1 MSGKELDFMFIEEN
15 KDDFPITELV
25 KLTGVSRSGYYYW
38 KKTKSTRPTREELDQ
53 PLLEQMQKLYRL
65 NGGTLGNRRYKL
77 ALFDYFGITVNLKR
91 IDRMRRTYNLPL
103 KTQIRAYRLATHEHK
118 TVGNLLNR
126 NFNAIKPGIK
136 FVMDITY
143 IRPNKQSKF
152 MYLCAIKDLYNGEI
166 VASRIAD
173 HQRVELVLE
182 TLDELKKNGYKK
194 GALIHTDQGTQFTN
208 GMYQNRLKEMK
219 LTPSMSR
226 RGNCWDNA
234 CIESFFGKLKT
245 EMYGFSTPQ
254 TKEQLIEAIHDYIY
268 YYNYIRIQLKL
279 KTSPVSYRLRNA
291 GEDMKISMNN
301 PESAA

>member
-1 MSGKELDFMFIEEN
+1 MSGKESDFMFIEEN
-15 KDDFPITELV
+15 KDHFSVMELV

-38 KKTKSTRPTREELDQ
+38 KKTKPMRPTREELDR
-53 PLLEQMQKLYRL
+53 PLLERMQELYRL
-65 NGGTLGNRRYKL
+65 HGGTLGNRRYKQ
-77 ALFDYFGITVNLKR
+77 ALFDAFGLTVNLKR

-103 KTQIRAYRLATHEHK
+103 KTQIKAYRLNPHEHK

-126 NFNAIKPGIK
+126 HFNAIKPGIK

-143 IRPNKQSKF
+143 IRASKQSKF

-166 VASRIAD
+166 VASRMAD

-182 TLDELKKNGYKK
+182 TLDELKKNGYKED
-194 GALIHTDQGTQFTN
+194 ALIHTDQGTQFTN
-208 GMYQNRLKEMK
+208 GVYLNRLNEMK

-245 EMYGFSTPQ
+245 EMYAFSTPR
-254 TKEQLIEAIHDYIY
+254 TKEQLIEAVHEYIH

-291 GEDMKISMNN
+291 GKDMKIVTKKR
-301 PESAA
+301 ESAA

>member
-1 MSGKELDFMFIEEN
+1 MSGKESDFMFIEEN
-15 KDDFPITELV
+15 KDHFSVTELV

-38 KKTKSTRPTREELDQ
+38 KKTKSARPTREELDR
-53 PLLEQMQKLYRL
+53 PLLEQMQELYRL

-77 ALFDYFGITVNLKR
+77 ALFEHYGITVNLKR
-91 IDRMRRTYNLPL
+91 IDRMRRTYHLPL
-103 KTQIRAYRLATHEHK
+103 KTQTRAYRLATHEHR
-118 TVGNLLNR
+118 TMGNLLNR
-126 NFNAIKPGIK
+126 NFHAIKPGIK
-136 FVMDITY
+136 FAMDITY
-143 IRPNKQSKF
+143 IRANKQSKF

-208 GMYQNRLKEMK
+208 GVYLNRLKEMK

-254 TKEQLIEAIHDYIY
+254 TKEQLIEAIHHYIH

-279 KTSPVSYRLRNA
+279 KMSPVSYRLRNT
-291 GEDMKISMNN
+291 GENTKIATKRW
-301 PESAA
+301 ESIA